1 MKVKAMKINGFGP
14 TMDIL
19 DIEYGIND
27 KVVWKWS
34 DEKKIHK
41 NIIYYTQS
49 SGRAYFKNN
58 GTRYYLDEF
67 VRL

>member
-1 MKVKAMKINGFGP
+1 MIRAVKSNGFGP
-14 TMDIL
+14 RMDIL
-19 DIEYGIND
+19 DIEYGGYD

-41 NIIYYTQS
+41 NTVYYTQS

-58 GTRYYLDEF
+58 GARHYLDEF